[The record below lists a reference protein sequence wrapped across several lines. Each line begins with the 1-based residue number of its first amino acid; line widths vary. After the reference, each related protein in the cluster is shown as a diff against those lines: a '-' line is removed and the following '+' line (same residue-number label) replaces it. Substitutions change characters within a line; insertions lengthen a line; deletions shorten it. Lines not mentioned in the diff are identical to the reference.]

1 MPVQVMCQGQDK
13 RGCVAPHP
21 SVHAG
26 IVQLSERRSED
37 GLPNGEYMLTDADI
51 LFNLYLEGWSRPPG
65 RWADLVCRLCLIAA
79 RE

>member
-1 MPVQVMCQGQDK
+1 VPVQVMCQGQDK

-37 GLPNGEYMLTDADI
+37 GLEKEPNREEDATDSKEED
-51 LFNLYLEGWSRPPG
+51 SP
-65 RWADLVCRLCLIAA
+65 
-79 RE
+79 